1 MKTNLITVLTLGCLG
16 ASMPT
21 LSAQPGGTGWRSDLP
36 EGTIVHR
43 DMAYVLN
50 GHARQ
55 KLDLYL
61 PEKGG
66 NLPLIINIHGG
77 AFKGGSKDQG
87 VPLEFLNEGYAIAS
101 INYRLSQH
109 AKFPAQIEDCK
120 AAVRWLRAHA
130 AEYRLD
136 PNRFAAW
143 GPSAGGHLAAML
155 GTTGDTQE
163 FDAGP
168 HLDQSCR
175 VQAVVDYF
183 GPTDFLQMDAHRLP
197 SGMLHDPANS
207 PESELIGGAI
217 QENKEKVS
225 RANPITYVTR
235 DDPPFLIVHGDQDP
249 LVPHHQSE
257 LLEAALRQ
265 AGVPVTFYTVKGGGH
280 GGFQDPRVPALTRE
294 FLASVLLRP
303 ANREDN
309 TAGQWSRERAWD
321 WSRGRPWLVGCN
333 YVPSTA
339 VNDVEMWQADTFDAP
354 TIDREL
360 GWARDIGFNSVRVF
374 LNYVV
379 WKADPDGLKERF
391 RRFLE
396 IADKHEISVM
406 PILFDDCNFAGRVAA
421 AGKQPDPI
429 LGVHNSQW
437 VSSPPLAMI
446 TDREAWPGLERFTKD
461 VVGAFSQDHRVV
473 MWDLYNEPGNSGLGD
488 KSLPLVEAI
497 FAWARAAQ
505 PHQPLTIGAWA
516 DLNSSMSHR
525 MMALSDVVSFHG
537 YDTLPGIQ
545 AKLEI
550 CRQFGRPVVCTE
562 WLHRQSGNTVETIL
576 PFFQLQRVGCYN
588 WGLVYGRTQTYM
600 PWGSKPD
607 DPVPALWQHDL
618 LHPDGRPYVAA
629 ELGLIRRLVEK
640 SRVRTPGATVP

>member
-1 MKTNLITVLTLGCLG
+1 MKTNLVTVLTLGCLG

-21 LSAQPGGTGWRSDLP
+21 LSAQPGGTGRPADLP

-43 DMAYVLN
+43 DMAYVPK

-77 AFKGGSKDQG
+77 AFKGGSKGQG
-87 VPLEFLNEGYAIAS
+87 VPLEFLKEGYAIAS

-155 GTTGDTQE
+155 GTTGDTKE
-163 FDAGP
+163 FNVGP
-168 HLDQSCR
+168 HLDQSSR

-197 SGMLHDPANS
+197 SGMLHDPVNS

-225 RANPITYVTR
+225 MANPITYVTP

-265 AGVPVTFYTVKGGGH
+265 SGVPVTFYTVKGGGH

-294 FLASVLLRP
+294 FLGSVLLRS

-309 TAGQWSRERAWD
+309 AAGQWSRERAWE
-321 WSRGRPWLVGCN
+321 WSRSQPWLVGCN

-339 VNDVEMWQADTFDAP
+339 VNDVEMWQADTFHAS

-391 RRFLE
+391 RRFLG
-396 IADKHEISVM
+396 IAEKHGISVM
-406 PILFDDCNFAGRVAA
+406 PILFDDCNFAGRVAV

-429 LGVHNSQW
+429 PGVHNSQW

-446 TDREAWPGLERFTKD
+446 TDREAWPDLERFSKD
-461 VVGAFSQDHRVV
+461 AVGTFGQDHRVV

-488 KSLPLVEAI
+488 KSLPLVEAV

-505 PHQPLTIGAWA
+505 PRQPLTIGAWA
-516 DLNSSMSHR
+516 DLNSPMSHR
-525 MMALSDVVSFHG
+525 MMGLSDVVSFHG

-600 PWGSKPD
+600 PWGSKPN

-629 ELGLIRRLVEK
+629 ELELIRRLVEK
-640 SRVRTPGATVP
+640 SRARTPGAAVP